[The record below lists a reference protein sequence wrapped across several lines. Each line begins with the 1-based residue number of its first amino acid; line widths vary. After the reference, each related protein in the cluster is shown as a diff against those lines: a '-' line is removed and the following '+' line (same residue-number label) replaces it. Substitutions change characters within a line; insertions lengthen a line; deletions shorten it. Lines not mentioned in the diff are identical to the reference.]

1 MYTFLPQ
8 RKILQAIRDLLSYT
22 KRKFRRDSVA
32 ISRSPPKTC
41 RLDKSYLDIPDLI
54 SILFIEPYSII
65 SFDIKN
71 CHVKVDWL
79 ILSQILGIPIGSP
92 NAPPCSMVV
101 CLMDERK
108 FHNSLTLY
116 HPYYRFFRYFDDLRM
131 MLVTKKSDPKNGQTK
146 LRSIDIVKMIQE
158 DC

>member
-8 RKILQAIRDLLSYT
+8 GNILQAVRNLLSY
-22 KRKFRRDSVA
+22 RDK
-32 ISRSPPKTC
+32 IQQLSPFLKKC

-54 SILFIEPYSII
+54 SISFKELYRII

-92 NAPPCSMVV
+92 NASPCSMVV

-131 MLVTKKSDPKNGQTK
+131 MLVTKNQ
-146 LRSIDIVKMIQE
+146 IQKMARQN
-158 DC
+158 